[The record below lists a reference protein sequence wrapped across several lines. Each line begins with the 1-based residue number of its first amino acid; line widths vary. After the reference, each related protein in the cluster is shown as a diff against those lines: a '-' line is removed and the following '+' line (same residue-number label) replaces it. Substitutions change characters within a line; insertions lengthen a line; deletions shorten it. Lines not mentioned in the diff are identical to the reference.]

1 MSAMENSQEKAGFLR
16 EADSPEEPAG
26 SQAGYEASVAR
37 VEEIIHRLDTGEA
50 SLSETL
56 DLVREG
62 KGLIE
67 RCARELEAVGGALE
81 ELRLEDLVA
90 RLESESAPG
99 INGGGEGSR

>member
-1 MSAMENSQEKAGFLR
+1 MNASE
-16 EADSPEEPAG
+16 SPPG
-26 SQAGYEASVAR
+26 VPGYETSVAR

-50 SLSETL
+50 SLNETL

-67 RCARELEAVGGALE
+67 RCAQELEAVGGALE

-90 RLESESAPG
+90 RLEGENAPG
-99 INGGGEGSR
+99 ANGAAEDSR